1 MDTLQLIKN
10 QLLELI
16 QGIESHS
23 TNQTEIIV
31 LTYHTEKSFE
41 LLAWLKAQQSYPQF
55 YLNFRDKMQ
64 KIVALGKV
72 RTFCR

>member
-23 TNQTEIIV
+23 TNQTGIV

-41 LLAWLKAQQSYPQF
+41 PLAWLKAQQSYPQF
-55 YLNFRDKMQ
+55 YLNFRDKS
-64 KIVALGKV
+64 KLSH
-72 RTFCR
+72 